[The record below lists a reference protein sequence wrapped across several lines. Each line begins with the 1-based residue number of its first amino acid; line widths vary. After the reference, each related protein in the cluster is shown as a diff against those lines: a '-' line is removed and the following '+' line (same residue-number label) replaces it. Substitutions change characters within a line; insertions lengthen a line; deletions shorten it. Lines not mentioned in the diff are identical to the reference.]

1 MLIEFPN
8 LPTRAWLIEPAEG
21 GQFVGRF
28 IGPGFKDPD
37 RTQAGTMKLVMDAL
51 KHPANRC
58 GLPILVHRDCNR
70 RSAA

>member
-8 LPTRAWLIEPAEG
+8 LPIRAWLIERTEG

-28 IGPGFKDPD
+28 IGAGSMDPD
-37 RTQAGTMKLVMDAL
+37 RTQAGQMRLVMDAL
-51 KHPANRC
+51 KHPANRR